1 MVGNTVRVTRPS
13 RSSPRK
19 VSVSI
24 RCEMPPIIRFN
35 SLKRCGPPIS
45 IMITNTL
52 HLSPTRAST
61 EATARQLPSACGLG
75 DRAGT
80 LVCSSVTEVLQ
91 SKKCAFL
98 RGFRTV
104 THIAPVT
111 NLYQRVTS
119 TMKLLHIDSSV
130 LGPHSVSRQV
140 SAAIVERLR
149 EANPGLE
156 VSYRDLT
163 LTPLAH
169 LSGPH
174 LAAGQG
180 AAPEA
185 GLQADIVAG
194 QTALEEFQ
202 AAEIIVLGAPMY
214 NFTIPSQLKAWIDR
228 ILVAG
233 KTFKYSAQGVEGL
246 AAGKRV
252 IVAISRG
259 GFYGPGTPAAV
270 GEHLETYLRW
280 VFGFI
285 GISNPEFI
293 SADGIQVGPE
303 HREKAVAGA
312 LKAAG
317 DLNAA

>member
-1 MVGNTVRVTRPS
+1 
-13 RSSPRK
+13 
-19 VSVSI
+19 
-24 RCEMPPIIRFN
+24 
-35 SLKRCGPPIS
+35 
-45 IMITNTL
+45 
-52 HLSPTRAST
+52 
-61 EATARQLPSACGLG
+61 
-75 DRAGT
+75 
-80 LVCSSVTEVLQ
+80 
-91 SKKCAFL
+91 
-98 RGFRTV
+98 
-104 THIAPVT
+104 
-111 NLYQRVTS
+111 
-119 TMKLLHIDSSV
+119 MKLLHLDSSV

-149 EANPGLE
+149 QSTPGLD

-169 LSGPH
+169 LTGSH

-180 AAPEA
+180 VTP
-185 GLQADIVAG
+185 D
-194 QTALEEFQ
+194 
-202 AAEIIVLGAPMY
+202 VLGAPMY

-246 AAGKRV
+246 AGGKRA

-285 GISNPEFI
+285 GITNPEFI

-317 DLNAA
+317 ELNAA